1 MVRLISE
8 SEVPRGLHY
17 NRQTGVY
24 KPNLQGLAVL
34 MFEDV
39 WDRSIF
45 CDRILLSG
53 GAPDTEDFVK
63 VDNGGFYNTSSF
75 PTIVD
80 CGVPTTNFCKDR

>member
-1 MVRLISE
+1 MSRRVLSRHSHQFDDINEYLHMVRLISE

-45 CDRILLSG
+45 CDRIFLSG

-63 VDNGGFYNTSSF
+63 VDNGGF
-75 PTIVD
+75 
-80 CGVPTTNFCKDR
+80 